1 MNSAFRIFF
10 TLSLRYCLCDIFS
23 TDVNLI
29 RLIISFYRSS
39 GSMHP
44 GLSVSHDSVFH
55 SPNSGSDMELDAAES
70 SSSLS
75 ISQPFIDQRLQVS
88 GYIFYNNL

>member
-1 MNSAFRIFF
+1 
-10 TLSLRYCLCDIFS
+10 
-23 TDVNLI
+23 
-29 RLIISFYRSS
+29 
-39 GSMHP
+39 MHP

-75 ISQPFIDQRLQVS
+75 ISQPHVDQKLQVS
-88 GYIFYNNL
+88 DRLKKKPNTLFSSIIIYYIFFW